1 MGIRKISVSQQ
12 RAVLLEQTA
21 QGSRHSLHCQS
32 SDLGHCCQTLGYGD
46 AVRDRELGSMAFVGP
61 FQLRVFSDEG
71 RAF

>member
-46 AVRDRELGSMAFVGP
+46 AMRD
-61 FQLRVFSDEG
+61 
-71 RAF
+71 